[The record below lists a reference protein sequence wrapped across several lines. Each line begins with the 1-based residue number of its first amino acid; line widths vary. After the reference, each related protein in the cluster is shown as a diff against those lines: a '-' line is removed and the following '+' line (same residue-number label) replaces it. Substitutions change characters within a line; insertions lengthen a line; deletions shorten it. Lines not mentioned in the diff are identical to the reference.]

1 MIKSS
6 DLRDALADLIKVKA
20 GLNLK
25 VFFNH
30 VENCAD
36 DYVFV
41 RLRPKQV
48 NESYGRVQ
56 RKILVDFQVVLSPN
70 NAAQVKH
77 TDLLDIVD
85 TLDEVTSSPLQIGDR
100 FVTIYDTSSIIFD
113 NVLTYS
119 FELNFTDCIEGFF
132 SKNNDYDFMQELEIS
147 NVDITAP

>member
-1 MIKSS
+1 MIKSA
-6 DLRDALADLIKVKA
+6 DLRDAIADLIKSR
-20 GLNLK
+20 LNLK

-30 VENCAD
+30 VQNCAD

-41 RLRPKQV
+41 RLRSKQA
-48 NESYGRVQ
+48 NESFGRVQ

-85 TLDEVTSSPLQIGDR
+85 TLNEETSYPLQILDR
-100 FVTIYDTSSIIFD
+100 YVTIYDTSSIIFD
-113 NVLTYS
+113 NILTYS
-119 FELNFTDCIEGFF
+119 FELNFTDCIESFF
-132 SKNNDYDFMQELEIS
+132 DRFNDYDFMEQLEIA

>member
-1 MIKSS
+1 MIKSA
-6 DLRDALADLIKVKA
+6 DLRDALAILIKSR
-20 GLNLK
+20 LNLK

-30 VENCAD
+30 VQNCAD
-36 DYVFV
+36 DYCWV

-48 NESYGRVQ
+48 NESFGRVQ

-85 TLDEVTSSPLQIGDR
+85 VLDEMTSSPLQIGDR

-113 NVLTYS
+113 NILTYS
-119 FELNFTDCIEGFF
+119 FELNFTDCIESFF
-132 SKNNDYDFMQELEIS
+132 DRFNDYDFMRQLEIA
-147 NVDITAP
+147 NMDITAP